1 VSKLK
6 QFTRPLLTLFLL
18 AITGLGL
25 INVYGDSSDVVT
37 LAQKA
42 ACRGTD
48 CPTRTT
54 RIERTPFGHE
64 YDLAA
69 TLQNA
74 KKSETVNVTV
84 RCKREY
90 VIAGNWSCSEK
101 H

>member
-1 VSKLK
+1 MSKLK
-6 QFTRPLLTLFLL
+6 LFFRPLLTLFLIAL
-18 AITGLGL
+18 TALGL
-25 INVYGDSSDVVT
+25 INVYGDAGEVVV

-69 TLQNA
+69 TLQNG
-74 KKSETVNVTV
+74 KKSDTVSVTIS
-84 RCKREY
+84 CKRQY
-90 VIAGNWSCSEK
+90 ILVGDWKCADK

>member
-6 QFTRPLLTLFLL
+6 PFFRPLLTLLL
-18 AITGLGL
+18 IGLTALGL
-25 INVYGDSSDVVT
+25 VNVYGDSGEVVA
-37 LAQKA
+37 LAQKV
-42 ACRGTD
+42 ACHGTD

-69 TLQNA
+69 SRQDG
-74 KKSETVNVTV
+74 KKAESVSVTIS
-84 RCKREY
+84 CKRQY
-90 VIAGNWSCSEK
+90 VLLGDWSCAEK